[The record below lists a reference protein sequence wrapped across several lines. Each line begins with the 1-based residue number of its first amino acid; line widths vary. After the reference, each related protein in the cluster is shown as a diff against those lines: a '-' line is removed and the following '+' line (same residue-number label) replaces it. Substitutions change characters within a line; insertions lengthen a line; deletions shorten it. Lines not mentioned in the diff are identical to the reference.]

1 MLNINLIKNRKEP
14 IKQIKFKENEN
25 KCNVVS
31 SKKEKLYEYYICDY
45 CNSEIRLDKK
55 KHERS
60 GGIAIIPH
68 TLTKCG
74 QLKLA
79 LCNKCIKEIQKY
91 FEENNK

>member
-1 MLNINLIKNRKEP
+1 MLDINVLKFRKEP
-14 IKQIKFKENEN
+14 VKQIRFKENKD

-55 KHERS
+55 PHERS
-60 GGIAIIPH
+60 GGVTTIPH
-68 TLTKCG
+68 SLTKCG

-79 LCNKCIKEIQKY
+79 LCNKYIKDVQKY
-91 FEENNK
+91 FEEI